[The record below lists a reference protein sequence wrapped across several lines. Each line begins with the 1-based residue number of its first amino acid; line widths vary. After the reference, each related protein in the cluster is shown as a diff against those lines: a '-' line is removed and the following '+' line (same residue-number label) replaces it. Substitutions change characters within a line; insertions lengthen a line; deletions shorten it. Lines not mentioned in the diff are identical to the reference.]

1 MKTKNA
7 LKQAELIL
15 KLYEIRRETAL
26 RSARDY
32 VGGEFQ
38 PKSVDEFV
46 SLVKDGGKPS
56 GHILQVYG
64 YWDMVAAF
72 VVHGALDES
81 LIFDTCQE
89 MYFQFEKIQP
99 YLAGFR
105 QKMDLPEF
113 LKSMEAVVAGAQERR
128 ARAATKAKSPKQTL
142 KASKQR
148 TEPEDP
154 RSPSQSLLLAVDDL
168 KRQQQKSMVLQRCV
182 GLGFKACVENS
193 GRRARIFSRASYNTP
208 KPE

>member
-26 RSARDY
+26 RAARDY
-32 VGGEFQ
+32 VGGEFM

-72 VVHGALDES
+72 VVHGALDEA

-99 YLAGFR
+99 YLPGFR
-105 QKMDLPEF
+105 EKMNLPEF
-113 LKSMEAVVAGAQERR
+113 LRSIETVVAGAQERR
-128 ARAATKAKSPKQTL
+128 TRAVTKAKTKPAKVRADVEEPAT
-142 KASKQR
+142 AA
-148 TEPEDP
+148 TE
-154 RSPSQSLLLAVDDL
+154 S
-168 KRQQQKSMVLQRCV
+168 
-182 GLGFKACVENS
+182 
-193 GRRARIFSRASYNTP
+193 
-208 KPE
+208 

>member
-26 RSARDY
+26 RAARDY
-32 VGGEFQ
+32 VGGEFM
-38 PKSVDEFV
+38 PKSVDDFV

-56 GHILQVYG
+56 GNILQVYG

-72 VVHGALDES
+72 VVHGALDEA

-105 QKMDLPEF
+105 EKMNLPEF
-113 LKSMEAVVAGAQERR
+113 LRSIETVVVGAQERR
-128 ARAATKAKSPKQTL
+128 TRAVTKAKTKPAKVRADVEEPAT
-142 KASKQR
+142 AA
-148 TEPEDP
+148 TE
-154 RSPSQSLLLAVDDL
+154 S
-168 KRQQQKSMVLQRCV
+168 
-182 GLGFKACVENS
+182 
-193 GRRARIFSRASYNTP
+193 
-208 KPE
+208 

>member
-1 MKTKNA
+1 VKTKNA

-15 KLYEIRRETAL
+15 KLYEIRRETGL
-26 RSARDY
+26 RTARDY
-32 VGGEFQ
+32 VGGEFK
-38 PKSVDEFV
+38 PKSVDDFV

-81 LIFDTCQE
+81 LISDTCQE

-105 QKMDLPEF
+105 QKMNLPEF
-113 LKSMEAVVAGAQERR
+113 LKSMEAVVEGSRQKP
-128 ARAATKAKSPKQTL
+128 ARTIAKVKAPKQA
-142 KASKQR
+142 KARPQ
-148 TEPEDP
+148 TVDPEA
-154 RSPSQSLLLAVDDL
+154 SQLA
-168 KRQQQKSMVLQRCV
+168 SEE
-182 GLGFKACVENS
+182 APPA
-193 GRRARIFSRASYNTP
+193 GR
-208 KPE
+208 

>member
-26 RSARDY
+26 RTARDY
-32 VGGEFQ
+32 VGGEFT
-38 PKSVDEFV
+38 PKSVDDFV

-99 YLAGFR
+99 FLAGFR
-105 QKMDLPEF
+105 EKMNLPEF
-113 LKSMEAVVAGAQERR
+113 LKSMESVVAGAQERR
-128 ARAATKAKSPKQTL
+128 TRAATKAKNPKQTG
-142 KASKQR
+142 KTRAQG
-148 TEPEDP
+148 TEPEDSALP
-154 RSPSQSLLLAVDDL
+154 PAEPS
-168 KRQQQKSMVLQRCV
+168 V
-182 GLGFKACVENS
+182 G
-193 GRRARIFSRASYNTP
+193 GR
-208 KPE
+208 

>member
-7 LKQAELIL
+7 LKQAELIV

-26 RSARDY
+26 RAARDY
-32 VGGEFQ
+32 VGGEFM

-46 SLVKDGGKPS
+46 SLVKEGGKPS

-72 VVHGALDES
+72 VVHGALDEA

-105 QKMDLPEF
+105 EKMNLPEF
-113 LKSMEAVVAGAQERR
+113 LRSIETVVAGAQERR
-128 ARAATKAKSPKQTL
+128 TRAVTKAKTKPAKVRADVEEPAT
-142 KASKQR
+142 AA
-148 TEPEDP
+148 TEP
-154 RSPSQSLLLAVDDL
+154 
-168 KRQQQKSMVLQRCV
+168 
-182 GLGFKACVENS
+182 
-193 GRRARIFSRASYNTP
+193 
-208 KPE
+208 

>member
-1 MKTKNA
+1 VDVKTKNA

-26 RSARDY
+26 RAARDY
-32 VGGEFQ
+32 VGGEFM

-72 VVHGALDES
+72 VVHGALDEA

-105 QKMDLPEF
+105 EKMNLPEF
-113 LKSMEAVVAGAQERR
+113 LRSIETVVVGNQERR
-128 ARAATKAKSPKQTL
+128 TRAVTKAKTKTV
-142 KASKQR
+142 KTR
-148 TEPEDP
+148 TQGADVEEPATAATE
-154 RSPSQSLLLAVDDL
+154 S
-168 KRQQQKSMVLQRCV
+168 
-182 GLGFKACVENS
+182 
-193 GRRARIFSRASYNTP
+193 
-208 KPE
+208 

>member
-7 LKQAELIL
+7 LKQAEMIL

-26 RSARDY
+26 RASRDY
-32 VGGEFQ
+32 VGGEFM
-38 PKSVDEFV
+38 PKSVDDFV

-72 VVHGALDES
+72 VVHGALDEE

-105 QKMDLPEF
+105 EKMNLPEF
-113 LKSMEAVVAGAQERR
+113 LRSIETVVVGAQERR
-128 ARAATKAKSPKQTL
+128 TRAVTKAKTKPAKV
-142 KASKQR
+142 R
-148 TEPEDP
+148 PDVEEP
-154 RSPSQSLLLAVDDL
+154 AT
-168 KRQQQKSMVLQRCV
+168 
-182 GLGFKACVENS
+182 A
-193 GRRARIFSRASYNTP
+193 A
-208 KPE
+208 PES

>member
-26 RSARDY
+26 RAARDY
-32 VGGEFQ
+32 VGGEFK
-38 PKSVDEFV
+38 PKSVDDFV

-72 VVHGALDES
+72 VVHGALDEA

-105 QKMDLPEF
+105 EQMNLPAF
-113 LKSMEAVVAGAQERR
+113 LRSMETVVTASQAKR
-128 ARAATKAKSPKQTL
+128 TKSVVKAKKV
-142 KASKQR
+142 R
-148 TEPEDP
+148 TPTPEPEESASAEAEP
-154 RSPSQSLLLAVDDL
+154 PTPS
-168 KRQQQKSMVLQRCV
+168 R
-182 GLGFKACVENS
+182 
-193 GRRARIFSRASYNTP
+193 
-208 KPE
+208 

>member
-26 RSARDY
+26 RTARDY
-32 VGGEFQ
+32 VGGEFM

-105 QKMDLPEF
+105 EKMNLPEF
-113 LKSMEAVVAGAQERR
+113 LKSIETRGRRCAGETHACRHQGQE
-128 ARAATKAKSPKQTL
+128 PKQTA
-142 KASKQR
+142 KVRAQ
-148 TEPEDP
+148 EP
-154 RSPSQSLLLAVDDL
+154 R
-168 KRQQQKSMVLQRCV
+168 
-182 GLGFKACVENS
+182 
-193 GRRARIFSRASYNTP
+193 
-208 KPE
+208 

>member
-26 RSARDY
+26 RTARDY
-32 VGGEFQ
+32 VGGEFM

-72 VVHGALDES
+72 VVHGALDEA

-99 YLAGFR
+99 FLAGFR
-105 QKMDLPEF
+105 EKMNLPEF
-113 LKSMEAVVAGAQERR
+113 LRSIETVVVGAQERR
-128 ARAATKAKSPKQTL
+128 SRVATKTKTKQT
-142 KASKQR
+142 KVRPEAE
-148 TEPEDP
+148 EPANQTIEP
-154 RSPSQSLLLAVDDL
+154 
-168 KRQQQKSMVLQRCV
+168 
-182 GLGFKACVENS
+182 
-193 GRRARIFSRASYNTP
+193 
-208 KPE
+208 

>member
-26 RSARDY
+26 RAARDY
-32 VGGEFQ
+32 VGGEFK
-38 PKSVDEFV
+38 PKSVEDFV

-89 MYFQFEKIQP
+89 MYFQFGKIQP

-105 QKMDLPEF
+105 EQMNLPEF
-113 LKSMEAVVAGAQERR
+113 LRSMETVVTASQEKRTR
-128 ARAATKAKSPKQTL
+128 SVIKAKKV
-142 KASKQR
+142 R
-148 TEPEDP
+148 TPAPESEEPAPTDP
-154 RSPSQSLLLAVDDL
+154 EPPTT
-168 KRQQQKSMVLQRCV
+168 
-182 GLGFKACVENS
+182 
-193 GRRARIFSRASYNTP
+193 SR
-208 KPE
+208 

>member
-26 RSARDY
+26 RAARDY
-32 VGGEFQ
+32 VGGEFM
-38 PKSVDEFV
+38 PKSVDDFV

-72 VVHGALDES
+72 VVHGALDEA

-105 QKMDLPEF
+105 EKMNLPEF
-113 LKSMEAVVAGAQERR
+113 LRSIETVVVGAQERR
-128 ARAATKAKSPKQTL
+128 TRAVTKAKTKPAKV
-142 KASKQR
+142 R
-148 TEPEDP
+148 PDPEEPATAAAE
-154 RSPSQSLLLAVDDL
+154 S
-168 KRQQQKSMVLQRCV
+168 
-182 GLGFKACVENS
+182 
-193 GRRARIFSRASYNTP
+193 
-208 KPE
+208 

>member
-1 MKTKNA
+1 MKTKKA
-7 LKQAELIL
+7 LEQAELIL

-26 RSARDY
+26 RSSRDY
-32 VGGEFQ
+32 VGGEFS

-46 SLVKDGGKPS
+46 SLVRDGGKPS

-105 QKMDLPEF
+105 EKMNLPAF
-113 LKSMEAVVAGAQERR
+113 LKSMETVVAGSQERR
-128 ARAATKAKSPKQTL
+128 TRAATKAK
-142 KASKQR
+142 
-148 TEPEDP
+148 
-154 RSPSQSLLLAVDDL
+154 
-168 KRQQQKSMVLQRCV
+168 
-182 GLGFKACVENS
+182 
-193 GRRARIFSRASYNTP
+193 TP
-208 KPE
+208 KPAKIRAQAAEPEELAPTAESATR